1 MTVEYIEMWHKRAR
15 PHPTFENFNVQYG
28 CHLEEVAEQLE
39 ALTGNDEYT
48 HIALVK
54 ATAALHKLSLILK
67 SGEGTVFIR
76 DRNEF
81 LDAAADQ
88 IVTGIGNTHCAHMQG
103 PEAVRRVNG
112 SNWSKFD
119 DDGKPYFDENGK
131 VKKGPRY
138 TPPDLTGLY

>member
-15 PHPTFENFNVQYG
+15 PTPTFEDFNVQYG
-28 CHLEEVAEQLE
+28 CHLEEIAEQLE
-39 ALTGNDEYT
+39 AITGNDEYV
-48 HIALVK
+48 HSALVR
-54 ATAALHKLSLILK
+54 ATAAVHKLSLILK
-67 SGEGTVFIR
+67 SGEGTVFIQ

-88 IVTGIGNTHCAHMQG
+88 HVTNVGATYCARMNG
-103 PEAVRRVNG
+103 CEALRRVNG

-119 DDGKPYFDENGK
+119 SDGQPYFDENGK

-138 TPPDLTGLY
+138 VRPDLTGLY

>member
-1 MTVEYIEMWHKRAR
+1 MTVEFIEMWHKRAR
-15 PHPTFENFNVQYG
+15 PKPTFDQFNVQYG

-39 ALTGNDEYT
+39 SLTGNDEYT

-67 SGEGTVFIR
+67 SGEGTVFIQ

-88 IVTGIGNTHCAHMQG
+88 IVTGIGNTHCAHMKG

-119 DDGKPYFDENGK
+119 EDGQPIFNEHGK
-131 VKKGPRY
+131 IQKGPRY